1 MLKVFAISIAL
12 SLLALSQLTQGRAT
26 SSFIEK
32 PNICVVTPA
41 PNGTDS
47 APAIV
52 DAFERCGRNSFK
64 SRGKVIFTNTT
75 YTVSSVM
82 NTTNLSNVDIDLQG
96 TLSWNNSDLSYWLSN
111 SLPVGY
117 QNMSS
122 AWLFGGKDIRWDG
135 HGHGTL
141 NGNGQV
147 WYDFNNGTS
156 NYPGRPHQITITGTE
171 DSVFQGIRFIQS
183 QMWTMTVIHSENVL
197 LENIYVNNTDTEH
210 GPGFNYSL
218 IVNTD
223 GADTVY
229 ANNITFRGWTV
240 ENGDD
245 SIAMK
250 ANSTNILIENCNFY
264 TGLGVAIGSIG
275 QYGKGSKGA
284 FETIQNVTAR
294 NISITNMP
302 FGAYV
307 KTWTGIS
314 TGSPPNGGGGGL
326 GFASNITFTDFTLHN
341 ATGIFLITQCT
352 SYNGVT
358 GMCDT
363 SKFNL
368 RDIKLKRWRGTASSS
383 VVGSM
388 QCSAASPCTGIE
400 IEDVEDGIVDPVN
413 GTRPVN
419 YLCDSV
425 MDPVGFNCTG
435 PPWLESNRR

>member
-1 MLKVFAISIAL
+1 MRCGFDTVHLFSSANFIDIFPSSPNIHPAILLLLRITTTSLL
-12 SLLALSQLTQGRAT
+12 SLLLLSRLTQ
-26 SSFIEK
+26 
-32 PNICVVTPA
+32 
-41 PNGTDS
+41 
-47 APAIV
+47 AII
-52 DAFERCGRNSFK
+52 DAFERCGRNSASSSK
-64 SRGKVIFTNTT
+64 SRGRVVFTNTT
-75 YTVSSVM
+75 YTVATVM
-82 NTTNLSNVDIDLQG
+82 NTTNLSNLDIDLQG
-96 TLSWNNSDLSYWLSN
+96 TLSWDNSNLTYWLNN

-117 QNMSS
+117 QNQTS
-122 AWLFGGKDIRWDG
+122 AWLFGGEDIRWDG

-156 NYPGRPHQITITGTE
+156 NLIGRPHQITITGTK
-171 DSVFQGIRFIQS
+171 DSVFEGIRFIQS
-183 QMWTMTVIHSENVL
+183 QMWTMTVIHSENIL

-275 QYGKGSKGA
+275 QYDGA

-314 TGSPPNGGGGGL
+314 TGYPPNGGGGGL
-326 GFASNITFTDFTLHN
+326 GFISNITFTDFTLHN
-341 ATGIFLITQCT
+341 ATGIFLITQLWWILLDLIARVHR
-352 SYNGVT
+352 GRKVT
-358 GMCDT
+358 GVENDSEVCTHAPTLHNPWGNMVCEDRED
-363 SKFNL
+363 L
-368 RDIKLKRWRGTASSS
+368 ETART
-383 VVGSM
+383 
-388 QCSAASPCTGIE
+388 AL
-400 IEDVEDGIVDPVN
+400 D
-413 GTRPVN
+413 
-419 YLCDSV
+419 
-425 MDPVGFNCTG
+425 
-435 PPWLESNRR
+435 

>member
-1 MLKVFAISIAL
+1 MRCGFDTVHLFKSSANFIDIFPSSPNIHPAILLLLRITTTSLL
-12 SLLALSQLTQGRAT
+12 SLLLLSRLTQ
-26 SSFIEK
+26 
-32 PNICVVTPA
+32 
-41 PNGTDS
+41 
-47 APAIV
+47 AII
-52 DAFERCGRNSFK
+52 DAFERCGRNSASSSK
-64 SRGKVIFTNTT
+64 SRGRVVFTNTT
-75 YTVSSVM
+75 YTVATVM
-82 NTTNLSNVDIDLQG
+82 NTTNLSNLDIDLQG
-96 TLSWNNSDLSYWLSN
+96 TLSWDNSNLTYWLNN

-117 QNMSS
+117 QNQTS
-122 AWLFGGKDIRWDG
+122 AWLFGGEDIRWDG

-156 NYPGRPHQITITGTE
+156 NLIGRPHQITITGTK
-171 DSVFQGIRFIQS
+171 DSVFEGIRFIQS
-183 QMWTMTVIHSENVL
+183 QMWTMTVIHSENIL

-275 QYGKGSKGA
+275 QYDGA

-314 TGSPPNGGGGGL
+314 TGYPPNGGGGGL
-326 GFASNITFTDFTLHN
+326 GFISNITFTDFTLHN
-341 ATGIFLITQCT
+341 ATGIFLITQLWWILLDLIARVHR
-352 SYNGVT
+352 GRKVT
-358 GMCDT
+358 GVENDSEVCTHAPTLHNPWGNMVCEDRED
-363 SKFNL
+363 L
-368 RDIKLKRWRGTASSS
+368 ETART
-383 VVGSM
+383 
-388 QCSAASPCTGIE
+388 AL
-400 IEDVEDGIVDPVN
+400 D
-413 GTRPVN
+413 
-419 YLCDSV
+419 
-425 MDPVGFNCTG
+425 
-435 PPWLESNRR
+435 